1 LNVEARSA
9 STDAVVA
16 DLRPV
21 ETTQLSA
28 NFSPLHSKPPS
39 WLPRTGALHVVQR
52 DALGDT
58 EGDVIGELD
67 GDIKGDADGDA
78 ECKDAGEVLGLADGD
93 TDGEANDKALDALK
107 GEAVRETLG
116 DEVSMPHVG
125 FTSLIHVTPP
135 LLITLHVRSVS
146 ELLIT

>member
-1 LNVEARSA
+1 
-9 STDAVVA
+9 
-16 DLRPV
+16 
-21 ETTQLSA
+21 
-28 NFSPLHSKPPS
+28 
-39 WLPRTGALHVVQR
+39 LHVVQR

-67 GDIKGDADGDA
+67 GDIIKGDADGDA

-107 GEAVRETLG
+107 SEAVRETLG

>member
-67 GDIKGDADGDA
+67 GDIIKGDADDDA

-107 GEAVRETLG
+107 GEAVRETLS

-125 FTSLIHVTPP
+125 FTSLIHVTPS

-146 ELLIT
+146 ELIT

>member
-1 LNVEARSA
+1 M
-9 STDAVVA
+9 
-16 DLRPV
+16 
-21 ETTQLSA
+21 QLSA

-52 DALGDT
+52 DALGRLGDT
-58 EGDVIGELD
+58 EGGVIGELD
-67 GDIKGDADGDA
+67 GDIEGDANGDA
-78 ECKDAGEVLGLADGD
+78 ECEDAGEVLGLADGD
-93 TDGEANDKALDALK
+93 TDGEANDKALDALE

-146 ELLIT
+146 ELIT